1 MMKLHLM
8 KSNHQ
13 YPRGKIEIKISKM
26 DNIFNKNFWLNEWE
40 KDKKSDTYSVHKG
53 FSTREYWDSA
63 AATYNQNKK
72 EVKNRRLKKTVSFFE
87 KSGLLFD
94 GMTVLEI
101 GCGTGMVAIE
111 LAKHGAQVTALDF
124 SKGMLEQFKQ
134 GITPDI
140 KKNITVLHEDW
151 YKIDSE
157 EKGWKKKFDLVIAF
171 MSPGVASPES
181 FFKMM
186 SCSKKG
192 CAIRGWAAK
201 RNHPIL
207 SDLWEKIVGTVLE
220 DKPQSILY
228 KINLLF
234 SLGFFPEITF
244 DAIEWDQTVSIKEEF
259 DSQMAFFKKVSK
271 QTDTELE
278 KIIRPYLESMSKDNY
293 IVRKHKGLTATAV
306 WKMDSRYP

>member
-1 MMKLHLM
+1 
-8 KSNHQ
+8 
-13 YPRGKIEIKISKM
+13 M

-53 FSTREYWDSA
+53 FSSQKYWDNA
-63 AATYNQNKK
+63 AATYDQNKK
-72 EVKNRRLKKTVSFFE
+72 EVKNRRLKKTMSFFE

-94 GMTVLEI
+94 GMNVLEI
-101 GCGTGMVAIE
+101 GCGTGRLAIG

-134 GITPDI
+134 DITPDI

-151 YKIDSE
+151 YKIDIE
-157 EKGWKKKFDLVIAF
+157 AKGWKKKFDLVIAF

-207 SDLWEKIVGTVLE
+207 SDLWEKIVETALE

-244 DAIEWDQTVSIKEEF
+244 DTIEWDQTVLVKEEF
-259 DSQMAFFKKVSK
+259 GRQMAFFKEVSK
-271 QTDTELE
+271 KTDTELE
-278 KIIRPYLESMSKDNY
+278 KIIRPYLERISKDNY
-293 IVRKHKGLTATAV
+293 IVRKHKGLTATAA